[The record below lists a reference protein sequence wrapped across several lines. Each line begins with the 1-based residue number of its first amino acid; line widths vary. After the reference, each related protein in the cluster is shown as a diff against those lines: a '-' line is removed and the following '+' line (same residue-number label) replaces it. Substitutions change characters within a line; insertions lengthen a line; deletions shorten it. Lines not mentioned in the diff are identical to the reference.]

1 MLYANKWRA
10 SQINSFQITPLYSI
24 YDIIYTDIRIFPE
37 IGDTEMNNKRGGV
50 GAKILLVLILMLAS
64 AAGGA
69 YGYSILDGKL
79 AARDAMKDIE
89 MVRISDYDTEEAT
102 TVEGLIEETSKDLET
117 AKSRKDVYEIMEKF
131 DEEVAKVKTKAQKEL
146 EEAKKEAEEARN
158 SRNNNS
164 NNNSYNSSDDYDDTY
179 GNGYD
184 SNYDSG
190 SSSSGSGSSNNNSNS
205 SGSSNSNSNSGGSAI
220 TNDDGSSGR
229 GGLINSLL
237 NKDN

>member
-1 MLYANKWRA
+1 
-10 SQINSFQITPLYSI
+10 
-24 YDIIYTDIRIFPE
+24 
-37 IGDTEMNNKRGGV
+37 MNNKRGGV
-50 GAKILLVLILMLAS
+50 GAKILIVLILMLAS

-79 AARDAMKDIE
+79 ATREAKKDIE
-89 MVRISDYDTEEAT
+89 MVRISDYDTVEAT
-102 TVEGLIEETSKDLET
+102 TVEGLIEETTKDLET

-131 DEEVAKVKTKAQKEL
+131 DEEVAKIQTKAQKEL

-158 SRNNNS
+158 SRNNNNNN
-164 NNNSYNSSDDYDDTY
+164 NNNSNSYDSQDDYGNTY
-179 GNGYD
+179 GNDYD

-190 SSSSGSGSSNNNSNS
+190 SNS
-205 SGSSNSNSNSGGSAI
+205 SGSSNSNNSNNSGNSSNGNSNGSGNAI

>member
-1 MLYANKWRA
+1 
-10 SQINSFQITPLYSI
+10 
-24 YDIIYTDIRIFPE
+24 
-37 IGDTEMNNKRGGV
+37 MNNKKGGI

-79 AARDAMKDIE
+79 AARDAKKDIE

-102 TVEGLIEETSKDLET
+102 TVEGLIDEATKDLET
-117 AKSRKDVYEIMEKF
+117 AKTRKDVYEIINNF
-131 DEEVAKVKTKAQKEL
+131 NGEVAKVKTKAQKEL

-164 NNNSYNSSDDYDDTY
+164 NNNGYDSQNNYDDTY
-179 GNGYD
+179 GNDYD

-190 SSSSGSGSSNNNSNS
+190 SNSSGSGTTSND
-205 SGSSNSNSNSGGSAI
+205 SSNSTDNTNSGGNAI
-220 TNDDGSSGR
+220 TNDDGTSGR
-229 GGLINSLL
+229 GGLIGSLL
-237 NKDN
+237 NRDN

>member
-1 MLYANKWRA
+1 
-10 SQINSFQITPLYSI
+10 
-24 YDIIYTDIRIFPE
+24 
-37 IGDTEMNNKRGGV
+37 MNNKKGGI

-79 AARDAMKDIE
+79 AARDAKKDIE

-102 TVEGLIEETSKDLET
+102 TVEGLIDEANKDLET
-117 AKSRKDVYEIMEKF
+117 AKTRKDVYEIINNF
-131 DEEVAKVKTKAQKEL
+131 NGEVAKVKTKAQKEL

-158 SRNNNS
+158 SRNNNNS
-164 NNNSYNSSDDYDDTY
+164 NNNNNSYDSSDDYGNNYGDD
-179 GNGYD
+179 YD
-184 SNYDSG
+184 SNSNSG
-190 SSSSGSGSSNNNSNS
+190 SNS
-205 SGSSNSNSNSGGSAI
+205 SGSSNSNSNNSNTNNNNNNNNSNNSNGSGSAI